1 MPSLPIEK
9 LCERARR
16 GFSELDANRKY
27 IEDCYDYLVPYKNTF
42 SDQGT
47 TQAGKTFQNVNKQYD
62 STATVAAKNFV
73 DTMQTNFT
81 PVFTRWIE
89 LKAGPGVQER
99 FRPALNKQ
107 LSAITDVIFSYLNAS
122 NFTTAAAEM
131 YWDWGVGTGVLWLH
145 EGDQNNPLNFISAP
159 ASQTALV
166 EGRFGTVDSKFRK
179 HKVKA
184 RLIEETWPLDKVKLN
199 QTLSEAMRDKP
210 DEEIELLEACYYDYQ
225 DMVWRYEVIHE
236 PSEHLLLSRIETTE
250 PCFTPRWM
258 KIPGFTRGI
267 GPFIMAMMDIKTLN
281 KVKEYMLS
289 SAALNIFGLYTIA
302 KGNTF
307 NPNTTTLRPGMM
319 IPVER
324 NGGPD
329 GPSIAALPRAG
340 DYQMQE
346 FLIRDL
352 QDSIRKTMLDTRLPA
367 ETPQPKTAFEISQ
380 RIREFQTDIGAAY
393 GRAMFEYV
401 QPMFKRIIAIL
412 VKKGLLQLP
421 EDFELD
427 NFLVQ
432 IQIVSPI
439 AQTQAMEDVQ
449 KLVSAMQIVAQ
460 VNPSIVP
467 LAYNVERLPAY
478 LSEKTGA
485 PASMLRD
492 EKEQEAI
499 KQAVVQMIAQQQ
511 QQGQGTAQQQGV
523 QGV

>member
-1 MPSLPIEK
+1 MPSLQIEK
-9 LCERARR
+9 LCERASR
-16 GFSELDANRKY
+16 GFQELDANRRY

-42 SDQGT
+42 NNNGSN
-47 TQAGKTFQNVNKQYD
+47 AGQSYYQSNKQYD

-73 DTMQTNFT
+73 DTMQSNFT
-81 PVFTRWIE
+81 PPFTRWVE
-89 LKAGPGVQER
+89 LKAGPGIKEE
-99 FRPALNKQ
+99 FREKLNKD
-107 LSAITDVIFSYLNAS
+107 LSSVTDIIFSYLNAS
-122 NFTTAAAEM
+122 NFATASAEM
-131 YWDWGVGTGVLWLH
+131 YWDWGVGTGVMWLH
-145 EGDQNNPLNFISAP
+145 EGDQQNPLNFIAAP

-184 RLIEETWPLDKVKLN
+184 RLIKETWPLDKIELN
-199 QTLSEAMRDKP
+199 EDLQEIIKTKP
-210 DEEIELLEACYYDYQ
+210 DEEVELLEACYYDYT
-225 DMVWRYEVIHE
+225 DLVWRYEVVHE
-236 PSEHLLLSRIETTE
+236 ASKHMLLSRIETTE
-250 PCFTPRWM
+250 PCLTPRWM
-258 KIPGFTRGI
+258 KVPGFTRGI

-289 SAALNIFGLYTIA
+289 SAALNIFGLYTVA

-307 NPNTTTLRPGMM
+307 NPNTMTLRPGMM

-329 GPSIAALPRAG
+329 GPSIAPLPRAG

-412 VKKGLLQLP
+412 TKKGLLTLP
-421 EDFELD
+421 EDFQLD

-432 IQIVSPI
+432 VQIVSPI
-439 AQTQAMEDVQ
+439 AQSQAMEDVQ

-467 LAYNVERLPAY
+467 LAYNIERLPAY

-492 EKEQEAI
+492 EEEQEAI

-511 QQGQGTAQQQGV
+511 QQAQGEQSAGV
-523 QGV
+523 

>member
-1 MPSLPIEK
+1 MASLSVEK
-9 LCERARR
+9 LCQRAAK
-16 GFSELDANRKY
+16 GFEELDANRKY

-42 SDQGT
+42 NQQT
-47 TQAGKTFQNVNKQYD
+47 AGQSYNQSNKQYD
-62 STATVAAKNFV
+62 STATNAAKNFV
-73 DTMQTNFT
+73 DTIQSNFT
-81 PVFTRWIE
+81 PAFTRWVE
-89 LKAGPGVQER
+89 LKAGPGIKESNRQAMNK
-99 FRPALNKQ
+99 ALSK
-107 LSAITDVIFSYLNAS
+107 ITDVVFSYLNAS

-131 YWDWGVGTGVLWLH
+131 YFDWGVGTGVMWLH
-145 EGDQNNPLNFISAP
+145 EGDQIQPLNFISAP

-179 HKVKA
+179 HKIKA
-184 RLIEETWPLDKVKLN
+184 RLIKETWPLDNVS
-199 QTLSEAMRDKP
+199 LSQDLEDAVRDKP
-210 DEEIELLEACYYDYQ
+210 DQEVELLEACYYDYEEL
-225 DMVWRYEVIHE
+225 VYRYEVIHE
-236 PSEHLLLSRIETTE
+236 PSKHVLLKRVETTD

-258 KIPGFTRGI
+258 KIPGFTRGV

-289 SAALNIFGLYTIA
+289 SAALNIFGLYTVA

-307 NPNTTTLRPGMM
+307 NPNTMTLRPGML

-329 GPSIAALPRAG
+329 GPSIAPLPRAG

-352 QDSIRKTMLDTRLPA
+352 QDSIRKAMLDNRLPA

-380 RIREFQTDIGAAY
+380 RIREFQVDIGAAY

-401 QPMFKRIIAIL
+401 QPLFKRVIAIL
-412 VKKGLLQLP
+412 VKKNLLILP
-421 EDFELD
+421 EGFEID

-439 AQTQAMEDVQ
+439 AQQQAMEDVQ
-449 KLVSAMQIVAQ
+449 KLVSAMQIVGQ
-460 VNPSIVP
+460 INPSIVP
-467 LAYNVERLPAY
+467 LAYNIERLPAY

-485 PASMLRD
+485 PADMLRD
-492 EKEQEAI
+492 EKEQENI
-499 KQAVVQMIAQQQ
+499 KELVAQIIAQQQ
-511 QQGQGTAQQQGV
+511 QQQGGQSAGQPV
-523 QGV
+523 